1 MCNQCVMD
9 TTDPEIYF
17 NNKGICSHCINFKL
31 FTKKSIPEINER
43 KKLLNIMIE
52 EIKKE
57 GYRKEYDCI
66 LGLSGGVDSSFLATK
81 ISEWGLRPLVLHI
94 DAGWNSEL
102 AVKNIEQICKILNFD
117 LVTHVVD
124 WEIMK
129 DLQLSFLKSGIANQ
143 DVPQDHAFF
152 ARLYNYAIKSGIK
165 NVMNGSN
172 ISSESILPNE
182 WGMMQWML
190 LT

>member
-1 MCNQCVMD
+1 M
-9 TTDPEIYF
+9 T
-17 NNKGICSHCINFKL
+17 
-31 FTKKSIPEINER
+31 
-43 KKLLNIMIE
+43 
-52 EIKKE
+52 
-57 GYRKEYDCI
+57 I
-66 LGLSGGVDSSFLATK
+66 LGLSGGVDSSYLATK
-81 ISEWGLRPLVLHI
+81 ILMGTKPLVLHI

-152 ARLYNYAIKSGIK
+152 AALYNYAIKSGIK
-165 NVMNGSN
+165 NVMNGSKYPLKVYFQMN
-172 ISSESILPNE
+172 
-182 WGMMQWML
+182 GGTMQWML
-190 LT
+190 FT

>member
-1 MCNQCVMD
+1 
-9 TTDPEIYF
+9 
-17 NNKGICSHCINFKL
+17 
-31 FTKKSIPEINER
+31 
-43 KKLLNIMIE
+43 MIE
-52 EIKKE
+52 EIKRRLK
-57 GYRKEYDCI
+57 KDYDCI
-66 LGLSGGVDSSFLATK
+66 LGLSGVSMVLIQQLKFLNGTK
-81 ISEWGLRPLVLHI
+81 TIVLHI

-152 ARLYNYAIKSGIK
+152 ADYIIMPLIRIK
-165 NVMNGSN
+165 NVMNGGN
-172 ISSESILPNE
+172 ISLKVYFK
-182 WGMMQWML
+182 
-190 LT
+190 